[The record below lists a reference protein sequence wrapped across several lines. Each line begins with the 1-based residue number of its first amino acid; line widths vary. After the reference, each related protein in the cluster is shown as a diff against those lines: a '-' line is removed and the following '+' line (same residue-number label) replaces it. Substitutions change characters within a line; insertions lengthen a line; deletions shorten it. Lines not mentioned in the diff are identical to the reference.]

1 MNPFLNPVTLA
12 KVAKYYLT
20 DVDRIWRMDEEKIEE
35 YRERQFKKLLKYAMT
50 VPIYKK
56 KYDGIDIRKV
66 SLDSI
71 DKLPLLTKEDLR
83 KNFPDNLLPCDANK
97 SRYSIVSTSG
107 STGQPTSIYTDFFTI
122 IKALMGFLREL
133 KEYEINWRKDKMSII
148 VDLTPG
154 SAEEAYLNKTAV
166 PNLKSFFS
174 LDNLQILHVG
184 EDVEKLAEKINEF
197 KPKFLGGYPGV
208 LRALAVLKRKG
219 YGKNIEP
226 EVMASSGAVLDEYTK
241 KYIEE
246 AFNAKIYDVYG
257 STEAGPIAFECRK
270 GNYHIHYD
278 MVHVEI
284 LDDELKPVE
293 YGKAGHIVVTKLYG
307 DATPIIRYNGLNDF
321 VIPLAKK
328 CNCGINTP
336 LMGRIAGRKAD
347 SIIMPSGK
355 IIPPSSITGIPA
367 KVMEKLGTK
376 KLLQFQIIQKSLE
389 EVDVLIVIDQK
400 LRNVGPSVE
409 MICNELKK
417 KFEERFGGEIE
428 VNVKEVS
435 EIKKEAD
442 LETPPPVV
450 TSLVR
455 IDGK

>member
-1 MNPFLNPVTLA
+1 M
-12 KVAKYYLT
+12 KYYSISLLIKLLYSYIV
-20 DVDRIWRMDEEKIEE
+20 DVNRIWKSREKIEE

-148 VDLTPG
+148 ADLTPC
-154 SAEEAYLNKTAV
+154 AIEEMYLRKGI
-166 PNLKSFFS
+166 PLK

-293 YGKAGHIVVTKLYG
+293 YGKAGHVVVTKLYG

-355 IIPPSSITGIPA
+355 IIPPLSFTGIPA
-367 KVMEKLGTK
+367 KVMEKLNSFSIK
-376 KLLQFQIIQKSLE
+376 QFQIVQEDYDEIVIYLVMENCQEKEKIKE
-389 EVDVLIVIDQK
+389 EVK
-400 LRNVGPSVE
+400 REYEKRVE
-409 MICNELKK
+409 NGVKIKVE
-417 KFEERFGGEIE
+417 E
-428 VNVKEVS
+428 VNEVQKFDYA
-435 EIKKEAD
+435 I
-442 LETPPPVV
+442 PPVIHSKV
-450 TSLVR
+450 S
-455 IDGK
+455 K